1 MWHLTL
7 RTALTLSAV
16 AALAAPVAMHASA
29 DPVLG
34 VDPQC
39 FAKAERIDPQI
50 QGGVATNPAWIAR
63 DQLNQYCATLRVRDQ
78 LNNPAFGVG
87 NLTVGAELYAKQW
100 QEQLSDGPGH
110 VHGGVTTQ
118 IPGALGADPFRAIDQ
133 WQRLTGGRAIE
144 VKFPSSDGAQLRG
157 HVWLPPKSVPEP
169 RGGYPG
175 IVITDGSIQAYENLY
190 YWAAEGLAQ
199 YGYIVMTYDV

>member
-1 MWHLTL
+1 MWRLTL
-7 RTALTLSAV
+7 RTALSLSAV
-16 AALAAPVAMHASA
+16 AALAAPAAMHASA

-34 VDPQC
+34 VDQQC
-39 FAKAERIDPQI
+39 LAKATRIDPQV

-78 LNNPAFGVG
+78 LNNPAFGYS
-87 NLTVGAELYAKQW
+87 NLTVGADLYVKQW
-100 QEQLSDGPGH
+100 QEQLADGPGH
-110 VHGGVTTQ
+110 VHGGLTTQ
-118 IPGALGADPFRAIDQ
+118 VPGALGADPYREITR
-133 WQRLTGGRAIE
+133 WEKVTGGRAIE

-157 HVWLPPKSVPEP
+157 HIWLPPKSEPVPP
-169 RGGYPG
+169 GGYPG

-199 YGYIVMTYDV
+199 YGYA

>member
-1 MWHLTL
+1 MWRLTL
-7 RTALTLSAV
+7 RTALSLSAV

-29 DPVLG
+29 DPALG

-39 FAKAERIDPQI
+39 FAKAQRIDPQV

-100 QEQLSDGPGH
+100 QEQLADGPGH

-118 IPGALGADPFRAIDQ
+118 VPGGLAADPFRTIDRGQ
-133 WQRLTGGRAIE
+133 QGTRGGAPPRE
-144 VKFPSSDGAQLRG
+144 VPAGGGAPAPRP
-157 HVWLPPKSVPEP
+157 VRLPPAAGAAAP
-169 RGGYPG
+169 RG
-175 IVITDGSIQAYENLY
+175 VS
-190 YWAAEGLAQ
+190 
-199 YGYIVMTYDV
+199 